1 MGRREKRKNRIK
13 NEIRLKLDLHGYTYA
28 ESKILV
34 EDFVL
39 NKQFELP
46 IDIITGNSIKMKKL
60 VKQVLDQLEF
70 KYIEGDFFNQGYIK
84 IIK

>member
-1 MGRREKRKNRIK
+1 MGRREKRKNRLK
-13 NEIRLKLDLHGYTYA
+13 NEIRPKLDLHGYTYS

-46 IDIITGNSIKMKKL
+46 VDIITGNSIKMKKL